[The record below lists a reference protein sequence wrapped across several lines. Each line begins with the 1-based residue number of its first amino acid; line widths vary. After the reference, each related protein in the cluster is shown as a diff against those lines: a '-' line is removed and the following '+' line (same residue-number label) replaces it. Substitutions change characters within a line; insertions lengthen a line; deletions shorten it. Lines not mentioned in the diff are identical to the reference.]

1 MKNHTSAWNLK
12 FLWSSVV
19 PISHKTGRPHPA
31 KQSRV
36 VRLPWLP
43 GKPHQVTVSL
53 VSRRD
58 FCRVVY
64 ADMHVKLC
72 RWLDAKE
79 DWLVGVAWSG
89 EVQKLEADDLG
100 VLIQRNQ
107 KKFLVIWSC
116 NTPLFLCT
124 GFLGT
129 NCPRIECSLFY
140 SHFPFAAC
148 SPVQKN
154 DFTKGSPSTHK
165 DLRNYTWDKCY
176 KDACASRRDF
186 NEVVTWLGRG

>member
-1 MKNHTSAWNLK
+1 MAKPKPEVGLGLYYCPILVLGKLGFQGIREKKVCENHTSAWNLK
-12 FLWSSVV
+12 FLWSSAV
-19 PISHKTGRPHPA
+19 PMSHKTGRPLPA
-31 KQSRV
+31 KQWQRQQSRV

-43 GKPHQVTVSL
+43 GKPRQVTVSL

-58 FCRVVY
+58 LCRVVY
-64 ADMHVKLC
+64 TDMHVKLC

-89 EVQKLEADDLG
+89 EVEKSEADDLG

-129 NCPRIECSLFY
+129 NCPRI
-140 SHFPFAAC
+140 
-148 SPVQKN
+148 
-154 DFTKGSPSTHK
+154 G
-165 DLRNYTWDKCY
+165 
-176 KDACASRRDF
+176 
-186 NEVVTWLGRG
+186 